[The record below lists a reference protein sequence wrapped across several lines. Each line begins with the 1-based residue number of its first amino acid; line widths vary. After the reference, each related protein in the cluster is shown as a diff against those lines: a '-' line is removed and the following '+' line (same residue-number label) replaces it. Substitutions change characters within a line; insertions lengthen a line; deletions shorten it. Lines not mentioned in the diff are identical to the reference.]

1 MDTLENRPHGGADVI
16 SHTGGAFGEAMAGF
30 LEDNQ
35 INHDLSAP
43 DIIVETVTVVSEEG
57 KSSKVSNCSGG
68 KSQELFARKV
78 FAKLERYIR
87 YGSRLLPVETREA
100 CAPHLLVG
108 VRLKVISCQNG
119 WAVARLPEIA
129 DMTFA
134 EGERVEPEEMAGML
148 TCAKKKL
155 EEQAA

>member
-1 MDTLENRPHGGADVI
+1 MTTLENRTQPGAGAHALHGI
-16 SHTGGAFGEAMAGF
+16 AFGEAMAGF
-30 LEDNQ
+30 LENNQ

-43 DIIVETVTVVSEEG
+43 DIIIETVTVVSEEG
-57 KSSKVSNCSGG
+57 KSSKVSGCSGG
-68 KSQELFARKV
+68 ESQELFARKV
-78 FAKLERYIR
+78 FARLERYVR

-100 CAPHLLVG
+100 CVPHLLVG
-108 VRLKVISCQNG
+108 IRLKVTSCQNG

-148 TCAKKKL
+148 LCAKTQL
-155 EEQAA
+155 EKHAA